1 MYQRE
6 HIHALNQPAQ
16 VVARNKTK
24 GIKMVPSGEY
34 FDGESGTGNTPGC
47 AAFVVAAAL
56 LVFVVM
62 LADRVK
68 EQKSQIQRMPRQEIR
83 NDVDTVK
90 MRNLMNTHQIQI
102 FQDTTKS
109 K

>member
-1 MYQRE
+1 MYQLA
-6 HIHALNQPAQ
+6 HIHALNQLAQ
-16 VVARNKTK
+16 VVAKDK
-24 GIKMVPSGEY
+24 QGDKMVPSGEY
-34 FDGESGTGNTPGC
+34 FDSESGTGRTPGC
-47 AAFVVAAAL
+47 TAFVVATAL
-56 LVFVVM
+56 MVFVIL

-68 EQKSQIQRMPRQEIR
+68 EQKSQIKRMPRQEMR
-83 NDVDTVK
+83 DDVDTAK